1 MFLLEKVNK
10 SFDCKILESQS
21 EFNEWNNFLASTQE
35 CPIIQSVEWGEF
47 KKISGWQPIRIAVF
61 DDNRIIGGISIL
73 KRKIPFIV
81 KSLFYAPR
89 GPVLDFHNEDVF
101 YRLITKIKEVAK
113 QHNAIVLKIDPEVL
127 ETDAEAKGILE
138 KYDFHFVKKQIQPR
152 ATLFL
157 NLTQSL
163 DDLLANFE
171 SKTRYNIRLS
181 ARKGVHVKE
190 ITNIEGVD
198 IFYKIYIETAK
209 RDTFIIH
216 PYEYYKRVV
225 EKLADKGMVHIFFA
239 YYQDTPIAG
248 VYIFSFGRKIWY
260 MYGASSSEYR
270 NLMPNQ
276 AIHWEVIKWAKEKGY
291 RTYDLWGIPVN
302 PHPMH
307 PLFGVYRFKKG
318 FSGEFKKFVGMHD
331 LILQPFWYHLMNK
344 GIKTYVSIRSLIKK
358 GRISDSLGE

>member
-1 MFLLEKVNK
+1 MNK
-10 SFDCKILESQS
+10 SFDCKILESES
-21 EFNEWNNFLASTQE
+21 ELNEWNNFVSSTNE

-47 KKISGWQPIRIAVF
+47 KRISGWHPILIAVF
-61 DDNRIIGGISIL
+61 DKDKIVGGISIL
-73 KRKIPFIV
+73 KRRIPFIG

-89 GPVLDFHNEDVF
+89 GPVLDFHNEEIF
-101 YRLITKIKEVAK
+101 SLLLSKIREIAK
-113 QHNAIVLKIDPEVL
+113 TYNAIVLKIDPEVSD
-127 ETDAEAKGILE
+127 TDTIATEILD

-157 NLTQSL
+157 DLTQSL

-181 ARKGVHVKE
+181 VRKGVQVKE
-190 ITNIEGVD
+190 MTNIEGVD

-239 YYQDTPIAG
+239 YYRGKPIAG
-248 VYIFSFGRKIWY
+248 VYIFSFGHKIWY
-260 MYGASSSEYR
+260 MYGASLNKYR
-270 NLMPNQ
+270 NVMPNQ

-291 RTYDLWGIPVN
+291 KTYDLWGIPVN
-302 PHPMH
+302 PHPKH

-318 FSGEFKKFVGMHD
+318 FGGELKKFVGMHD
-331 LILQPFWYHLMNK
+331 LVLQPFWYSFMNK

-358 GRISDSLGE
+358 GKISDSLGE